1 MQNSLNIIIIGAGLV
16 GLSSADLLALAGH
29 RVTVIESQH
38 GPVYGASYSNSGMLH
53 PSQSWPWLVDKKKGD
68 ASTAFKAV
76 HQLNCI
82 IKGRKINS
90 LESNSIILV

>member
-68 ASTAFKAV
+68 ASTAFKVADLRFQRFV
-76 HQLNCI
+76 
-82 IKGRKINS
+82 S
-90 LESNSIILV
+90 LKFTSLFNRR